1 MRFPGPD
8 PSTLSPYELLIG
20 LRYTRAKRRNR
31 FISVISLISVIGIT
45 IGVAALI
52 VVLSVMNGFQKELRT
67 RILGVAS
74 HVQVAGIDGALADWR
89 GIATLAARHPDVV
102 AAAPYIG
109 QQGLIGFQQKVQ
121 GAMVRGVLPQ
131 DEDRVADIGRHMRAG
146 RLEDLAAGRFGIVLG
161 SELAYAVGA
170 GVGDKVVLI
179 APQGQVT
186 PAGIMPRIKQFTVT
200 GVFEVGMYEY
210 DAGLAL
216 IHLQDAQTLYRMESG
231 VSGVRLKLTD
241 MFLAPRVAR
250 QLLAVLPPDVV
261 VADWTRAHANFFR
274 AVQIEKRVMFII
286 LTLIVA
292 VAAFNLVS
300 TLVMAVTEKQAD
312 IAILRTL
319 GATPGSVMKIFV
331 IQGAIVGTVG
341 TAVGVLLGVLT
352 ALNVETIVPA
362 IERLF
367 NVQFL
372 AKDVYYISDLPSDLH
387 WQDVLTVGL
396 VSLVLSWLATLYPSY
411 RAARVN
417 PAEALRYE

>member
-1 MRFPGPD
+1 M
-8 PSTLSPYELLIG
+8 SPYELLIG

-31 FISVISLISVIGIT
+31 FISVISLISVLGIT

-74 HVQVAGIDGALADWR
+74 HVQIAGMGGALADWR
-89 GIATLAARHPDVV
+89 GIAAQAARHPDVL
-102 AAAPYIG
+102 AAAPYVS
-109 QQGLIGFQQKVQ
+109 QQGLIGMRQNVQ
-121 GAMVRGVLPQ
+121 GAIVRGVLPQ
-131 DEDRVADIGRHMRAG
+131 DEDRVADIGRHMKGG
-146 RLEDLAAGRFGIVLG
+146 RLEDLQPGRFGIVLG
-161 SELAYAVGA
+161 RELAYAVGA
-170 GVGDKVVLI
+170 ALGDKVVLI

-186 PAGIMPRIKQFTVT
+186 PAGIMPRIKQFTVV

-216 IHLQDAQTLYRMESG
+216 IHLQDAQTLYRMEQG
-231 VSGVRLKLTD
+231 VSGVRLKLSD
-241 MFLAPRVAR
+241 MFLAPRVSR
-250 QLLAVLPPDVV
+250 QLLGTLPPDLM

-319 GATPGSVMKIFV
+319 GATPASVMKIFV

-341 TAVGVLLGVLT
+341 TAVGVVLGVMT

-372 AKDVYYISDLPSDLH
+372 AKEVYYISELPSDLH
-387 WQDVLTVGL
+387 WGDVGWITITAFVFCIF
-396 VSLVLSWLATLYPSY
+396 ATLYPAW
-411 RAARVN
+411 RAARIE
-417 PAEALRYE
+417 PAAALRHE